1 MRSRRRGGPP
11 AEPVLLSEI
20 EAATAAQP
28 EAALDADPQSLQ
40 LRVSAIER
48 QERRNR
54 YNVFVNGEFA
64 VALEPDV
71 LVASGLRV
79 DAVVTAERLREL
91 SVEDLRKRALNAALH
106 LLASRP
112 RSEAEMRTRLLRREL
127 PHDIVTD
134 TLARLREYG
143 YVNDAEFA
151 RFWVESRSG
160 ANPRGRYV
168 VQRELR
174 AKGVG
179 QETADAAMEELT
191 EETSAERA
199 ARKKLRSLRGLEY
212 QDFRNRL
219 TGYLVR
225 RGFGYDVVRRIV
237 ADLWQETNGAPPDDD
252 SWPAQ

>member
-1 MRSRRRGGPP
+1 MRLSDIETPVAARAGDAP
-11 AEPVLLSEI
+11 ASE
-20 EAATAAQP
+20 T
-28 EAALDADPQSLQ
+28 DSLH

-71 LVASGLRV
+71 LVASGLRI
-79 DAVVTAERLREL
+79 DAAVTAERLREL

-127 PHDIVTD
+127 PHDVVTD
-134 TLARLREYG
+134 TPARLREYG

-174 AKGVG
+174 EKGVS
-179 QETADAAMEELT
+179 QETADTAMEELT
-191 EETSAERA
+191 EEASAERA

-225 RGFGYDVVRRIV
+225 RGFGYEVVRRIV
-237 ADLWQETNGAPPDDD
+237 ADLWKETNGAPQDDEWPDT
-252 SWPAQ
+252 